1 MRFRATGT
9 LAAAGVLATLAATGC
24 NASSDGG
31 DAADD
36 ELSFV
41 LVTPDPI
48 GTNEFFGMSI
58 EGMEEAAEEHGA
70 VTDVY
75 ESDDPATISQNMAAA
90 VRDSPDVVIGVGF
103 NLADAIAEEAEN
115 NPEQEFLF
123 VDACT
128 EEEFDNVAC
137 ASFREQESSFLVGA
151 EAGLLTE
158 TDHVGSV
165 VALDAPQ
172 FHRFSEGF
180 AAGAEEVNPDV
191 EVSTQFVGGQNPF
204 NDPARA
210 KEQAITLANDDADMV
225 YGVAAVSGNPGVF
238 EAAEENDI
246 LAFGVDSN
254 QCPEAPGL
262 IVDNA
267 LKRTDVV
274 VADGINR
281 ILDGDTGGDLSYGL
295 AEEGIGIVGLLE
307 DEVADSECLIAD
319 HPDVIDE
326 VRDVHDRIV
335 DGEITIDDPLDA

>member
-1 MRFRATGT
+1 MRFRTTGT
-9 LAAAGVLATLAATGC
+9 LAAAALLAVTGC
-24 NASSDGG
+24 NASSGDGEAG
-31 DAADD
+31 DD

-70 VTDVY
+70 TTDVY
-75 ESDDPATISQNMAAA
+75 ESDDPATIAQNMAAA
-90 VRDSPDVVIGVGF
+90 VRESPDVVVGVGF
-103 NLADAIAEEAEN
+103 NLADAIAEEAEA
-115 NPEQEFLF
+115 NPDQEFLF

-128 EEEFDNVAC
+128 EEEYDNVAC
-137 ASFREQESSFLVGA
+137 ASFREHESSFLIGA

-172 FHRFSEGF
+172 FHRFSDGF
-180 AAGAEEVNPDV
+180 AAGAEHVNSDV
-191 EVSTQFVGGQNPF
+191 ETSTLFVGGQNPF

-210 KEQAITLANDDADMV
+210 KEQATTLANDDVDMV

-246 LAFGVDSN
+246 HSFGVDSN
-254 QCPEAPGL
+254 QCPEAPGT

-281 ILDGDTGGDLSYGL
+281 ILDGETGGSLSYGL
-295 AEEGIGIVGLLE
+295 AEEGIGITGLME
-307 DEVADSECLIAD
+307 DEVDDSECVIAD

-326 VRDVHDRIV
+326 IRDIHDQIV

>member
-9 LAAAGVLATLAATGC
+9 LAAAAAVGVLAVTGC
-24 NASSDGG
+24 NASSD
-31 DAADD
+31 DDTADSD
-36 ELSFV
+36 MSFV

-58 EGMEEAAEEHGA
+58 EGMEEAAEEHNA
-70 VTDVY
+70 STNVY
-75 ESDDPATISQNMAAA
+75 ESDDPATIAQNMAAA
-90 VRDSPDVVIGVGF
+90 VRESPDIVIGVGF
-103 NLADAIAEEAEN
+103 NLADAIAEEAES
-115 NPEQEFLF
+115 NPDQEFLF

-158 TDHVGSV
+158 SDHVGSV

-180 AAGAEEVNPDV
+180 AAGAEEVNSDV
-191 EVSTQFVGGQNPF
+191 DVSTLFVGGQNPF

-210 KEQAITLANDDADMV
+210 KEQATTLANDGVDMV

-246 LAFGVDSN
+246 MAFGVDSN
-254 QCPEAPGL
+254 QCPEAPGT

-281 ILDGDTGGDLSYGL
+281 ILDGDTGGSLSYGL
-295 AEEGIGIVGLLE
+295 AEEGIGVVGLLD
-307 DEVADSECLIAD
+307 DEVADSECVIAE
-319 HPDVIDE
+319 HEDVIEELREIQDK
-326 VRDVHDRIV
+326 II
-335 DGEITIDDPLDA
+335 DGEITIDDPLDS